1 MPRPKEDEREDVRA
15 LVLEKAKALFLRI
28 GYNKIT
34 MRKIAEE
41 IGYTP
46 GTIYLYF
53 KNKEEILYELHNQ
66 GFELLYQYKLNVARA
81 ANSSAFDRLREG
93 GKTYLAF
100 AFDHPD
106 YYELMFN
113 MPEPHH
119 FLTCLQEAESG
130 ERGVTQ
136 IDYAMRSYEFLKQ
149 TILDCISEGSLPD
162 ADPDVMTFAFWSFVH
177 GVVSLTIRKRI
188 PYPQAASQAFAV
200 AAIDFFMHIIHQ
212 QLSHTEHKELS

>member
-15 LVLEKAKALFLRI
+15 LVLEKAKALFLSI
-28 GYNKIT
+28 GYGKIT
-34 MRKIAEE
+34 MRKIADE

-53 KNKEEILYELHNQ
+53 KNKAEILYELHNQ
-66 GFELLYQYKLNVARA
+66 GFELLYQYKLKTVKSS
-81 ANSSAFDRLREG
+81 NSSAFDRLGEG

-113 MPEPHH
+113 LPEPHH
-119 FLTCLQEAESG
+119 FLTRLQKTG
-130 ERGVTQ
+130 ERERDITQ

-149 TILDCISEGSLPD
+149 TIQDCISEGSLPN
-162 ADPDVMTFAFWSFVH
+162 ADPDVMTFAFWSLVH
-177 GVVSLTIRKRI
+177 GAVSLTIRKRI
-188 PYPQAASQAFAV
+188 PYPQAASQTFAE
-200 AAIDFFMHIIHQ
+200 AAIDFFMQAICQ
-212 QLSHTEHKELS
+212 QCAHAHRKESL

>member
-1 MPRPKEDEREDVRA
+1 MPRPKNAEREDVRV
-15 LVLEKAKALFLRI
+15 LVLEKAKALFLSI
-28 GYNKIT
+28 GYHKIT
-34 MRKIAEE
+34 MRRIAEE

-53 KNKEEILYELHNQ
+53 SNKEEILYELHNQ
-66 GFELLYQYKLNVARA
+66 GFELLYQYKLKTASA
-81 ANSSAFDRLREG
+81 AHSSAFDRLWEG

-100 AFDHPD
+100 ALDHPD

-119 FLTCLQEAESG
+119 FLSRLREAESG
-130 ERGVTQ
+130 ERRTMH

-149 TILDCISEGSLPD
+149 TIQDCISEGSLPKT
-162 ADPDVMTFAFWSFVH
+162 DPDVMTFAFWSFVH

-188 PYPQAASQAFAV
+188 PYPQAASQAFAES
-200 AAIDFFMHIIHQ
+200 AIDFFMHAIGQ
-212 QLSHTEHKELS
+212 PPSHIDQKES